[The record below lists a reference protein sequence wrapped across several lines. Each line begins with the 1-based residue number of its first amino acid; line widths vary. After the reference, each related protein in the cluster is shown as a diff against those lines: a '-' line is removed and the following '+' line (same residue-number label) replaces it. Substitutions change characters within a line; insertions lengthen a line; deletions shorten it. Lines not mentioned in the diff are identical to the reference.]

1 MRKKNENA
9 TLARIANT
17 ELLYNSITGQHR
29 VTELCEKLSLSPHII
44 GRYANELCSE
54 GRLKRTQISGIIFYA
69 KPDYMFDETPLKRG
83 KIRKPQPKIQFNS
96 LLTKAWI

>member
-1 MRKKNENA
+1 MRKKNESA

-17 ELLYNSITGQHR
+17 ERLYNSITGQHR

-54 GRLKRTQISGIIFYA
+54 GRLKRTQISGILFYA
-69 KPDYMFDETPLKRG
+69 KPDHLFDETPLTRTA
-83 KIRKPQPKIQFNS
+83 IRKKTDTFNFNPM
-96 LLTKAWI
+96 LTKAW